1 VRAVWVSLRK
11 AEGWAKDR
19 LLLSTDPT
27 LSAEAVIASSSRRW
41 SIEPMFNSLKNA
53 EGLKELGMRR
63 RAVLL
68 RWLHLVQLG
77 YALLIMLAA
86 KADPEVLALLRI
98 PGWRKG
104 CAITPGLV
112 KDALSAAFRHC
123 EPVRLLGW
131 TPRKIRPT
139 KLAHL
144 AGSSLISSSPYICI
158 NKARILAYALPLA
171 DRCSGAPKAQGLT
184 AAPRQ
189 AILLMLW
196 VPT

>member
-77 YALLIMLAA
+77 YALLVMLAA
-86 KADPEVLALLRI
+86 K
-98 PGWRKG
+98 
-104 CAITPGLV
+104 C
-112 KDALSAAFRHC
+112 LSGNDLPSEKAFR
-123 EPVRLLGW
+123 
-131 TPRKIRPT
+131 
-139 KLAHL
+139 
-144 AGSSLISSSPYICI
+144 
-158 NKARILAYALPLA
+158 
-171 DRCSGAPKAQGLT
+171 Q
-184 AAPRQ
+184 
-189 AILLMLW
+189 
-196 VPT
+196 